1 MKKSFW
7 NWLLVVLSS
16 VGLILFLIYSEGL
29 ENITRMFVIM
39 RYRWLGVALASTI
52 LFWIVDAAVLWMIL
66 HRQGRTLRYRVCLR
80 SSLIGMLFGLITPL
94 QSGNIAAQVVVLR
107 QRGLDTGD
115 AVAVMLVKN
124 IVMMLSSLILMSA
137 AVLLKGSSLYH
148 QSPGLFWVVLIG
160 LVLNLLTILAMV
172 VAGVKENLVRSV
184 MLAGVRV
191 LARLRLI
198 KHPEVMS
205 ERLSLEIARLHT
217 SFMAVRAQT
226 GMVLRGILLGAL
238 GLLGNYQIVYF
249 LYRGF
254 GLAAADY
261 PEVVAGQIF
270 SMTIQSIV
278 PLPGGVGITDGGFYF
293 ILISLFTKTFINFA
307 LIFWRFFTFYL
318 PILAGLFALMGFKRK
333 LKTQTVG

>member
-1 MKKSFW
+1 
-7 NWLLVVLSS
+7 
-16 VGLILFLIYSEGL
+16 
-29 ENITRMFVIM
+29 
-39 RYRWLGVALASTI
+39 
-52 LFWIVDAAVLWMIL
+52 
-66 HRQGRTLRYRVCLR
+66 
-80 SSLIGMLFGLITPL
+80 
-94 QSGNIAAQVVVLR
+94 
-107 QRGLDTGD
+107 
-115 AVAVMLVKN
+115 
-124 IVMMLSSLILMSA
+124 MLSSLILMSA